1 MKYITI
7 LAILFASCQQKP
19 NPQIKVLE
27 NRVDSLL
34 DANHYLQIELNRYQT
49 GYLIFINRNPKAAN
63 QLGQIISDETE

>member
-7 LAILFASCQQKP
+7 LAILFASCQEKP
-19 NPQIKVLE
+19 NPQIKILE

-63 QLGQIISDETE
+63 QLGQIISDQTE

>member
-7 LAILFASCQQKP
+7 LAILFASCQEKP
-19 NPQIKVLE
+19 NPQIKILE

>member
-19 NPQIKVLE
+19 NLQIKVLE

-49 GYLIFINRNPKAAN
+49 GYLIFINRNPNAAD

>member
-7 LAILFASCQQKP
+7 LAIFFASCQQKP

-34 DANHYLQIELNRYQT
+34 DANHYLQIVLNRYQT
-49 GYLIFINRNPKAAN
+49 GYLIFINRNLVLNIKFY
-63 QLGQIISDETE
+63 ET